1 MMGEHVRRRK
11 KAELQFLETGIQT
24 SPPSFFKPAFR
35 NYLKN
40 KILRKYNDPNRP

>member
-24 SPPSFFKPAFR
+24 SPPSFL
-35 NYLKN
+35 NQLSETILKT
-40 KILRKYNDPNRP
+40 KF